1 MTSAATAADSETPRG
16 EPGET
21 SPRQPGVGV
30 GGEKKGVLAR
40 AREERVDA
48 NHNTPPPSGKAS
60 DLPRQG
66 DEADMGVVGVRERML
81 RATLELIAQGGI
93 AAVTNRR
100 VASLAGVSLGS
111 LTYHFDSQTQLLR
124 ESLLLYVEEETAR
137 REQIAL
143 DLAADRPDVE
153 QVAAAI
159 EQLVA
164 IPADIPRQIAELEL
178 HLHAARDPELRS
190 ASQRCFAA
198 HEQIAAAALAA
209 LGIPD
214 DAHHAPTVVALMT
227 GLAVRR
233 LAAGGHNPQGTSDAL
248 LALVRGLG
256 SHGATSPAPTSN

>member
-1 MTSAATAADSETPRG
+1 MTAS
-16 EPGET
+16 
-21 SPRQPGVGV
+21 VGV
-30 GGEKKGVLAR
+30 GGAEKGVFAR
-40 AREERVDA
+40 AREELGGA
-48 NHNTPPPSGKAS
+48 NPRTPPQSGDAH
-60 DLPRQG
+60 
-66 DEADMGVVGVRERML
+66 VGVRERML
-81 RATLELIAQGGI
+81 RATLELIAGGGI

-124 ESLLLYVEEETAR
+124 ESLLLYVQEETAR

-143 DLAADRPDVE
+143 DLAGDRPDVE
-153 QVAAAI
+153 QVAEAI

-198 HEQIAAAALAA
+198 HERIAAAALAA
-209 LGIPD
+209 LGIPNGD
-214 DAHHAPTVVALMT
+214 HHAPTVVALMT

-233 LAAGGHNPQGTSDAL
+233 LAAGGHDAQGTSDAL

-256 SHGATSPAPTSN
+256 TQGARPATTAAAYRDTPQA